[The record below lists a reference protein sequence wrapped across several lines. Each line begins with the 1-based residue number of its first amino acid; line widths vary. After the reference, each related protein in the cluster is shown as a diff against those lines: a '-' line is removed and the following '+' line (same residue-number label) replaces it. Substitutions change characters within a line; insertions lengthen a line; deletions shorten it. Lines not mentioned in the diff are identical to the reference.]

1 MSPPAPG
8 TVAALSNVTQH
19 LEMMLLQGRG
29 RLFVAGDN
37 DARSAAGMFFP
48 PGFVIPELFG
58 RFAAAA
64 AEHLPQ
70 VRARI
75 AAGDWPSWLAAT
87 ASGEGSVTCWVCNR
101 GFKNAWCH
109 RGVCYACEADTR
121 ASGRCAFGKGT
132 CKQSTW
138 CGHDNKCIV
147 CDAWSCALCKIVR
160 GDGDV
165 VAGLAAAMAPNVT
178 IFLDFDRTIASTKC
192 GADPLVGCHSIDASL
207 LGVINAHR

>member
-1 MSPPAPG
+1 MTRACAG
-8 TVAALSNVTQH
+8 TSAALSNVTQH
-19 LEMMLLQGRG
+19 LEMMLTQGHS
-29 RLFVAGDN
+29 RLFVSGDN

-48 PGFVIPELFG
+48 PGFLIPALFG

-75 AAGDWPSWLAAT
+75 AAGDWPSWLAET

-121 ASGRCAFGKGT
+121 ANGRCPFGRGLCSPK
-132 CKQSTW
+132 TW
-138 CGHDNKCIV
+138 C
-147 CDAWSCALCKIVR
+147 AWPAPSVACACALSSRAGALTRASVLCATR
-160 GDGDV
+160 G
-165 VAGLAAAMAPNVT
+165 VARCA
-178 IFLDFDRTIASTKC
+178 R
-192 GADPLVGCHSIDASL
+192 
-207 LGVINAHR
+207 

>member
-1 MSPPAPG
+1 
-8 TVAALSNVTQH
+8 
-19 LEMMLLQGRG
+19 
-29 RLFVAGDN
+29 
-37 DARSAAGMFFP
+37 MFFP

-75 AAGDWPSWLAAT
+75 AAGDWPSWLAET
-87 ASGEGSVTCWVCNR
+87 ASGEGSVTCWVCSR

-121 ASGRCAFGKGT
+121 ASGKCPFGKGL
-132 CKQSTW
+132 CSAKTW
-138 CGHDNKCIV
+138 CGLLRAWRPCPSHFQTHRCPHDKKCIV
-147 CDAWSCALCKIVR
+147 CDTWSCAACKIVR

-165 VAGLAAAMAPNVT
+165 VAGLAATMAPNVT

-192 GADPLVGCHSIDASL
+192 GADPLIGSHSIDASL
-207 LGVINAHR
+207 LSVMNAHR